1 MPQTMKKLVMC
12 GIGLLIAWTAVR
24 AVEPTPKAVTKFA
37 RFQVGGKTA
46 YGVVEENRIRELDGD
61 LFGKWTRTEKTHE
74 LSEVTLLVPT
84 RPTKVLALAVN
95 YKSHAGT
102 QPVSPH
108 PEAFFKPPSCLVAS
122 GEPIV
127 IPPGTNEL
135 HPEGELVIVISK
147 RAKNVPEDQ
156 ALDYVLGVTCGNDV
170 SARDW
175 QKNDKQWWRAKGAD
189 TFGPCG
195 PFILA
200 GVNYDDLLLETR
212 VNGQTRQKERTS
224 EMVHGVAAAVSF
236 ISRFVTL
243 EPGDLIYT
251 GTSGTTAAVKPGDV
265 IEVEIEGVGVLRNP
279 VVAAQ

>member
-1 MPQTMKKLVMC
+1 MRPTMSKLVIC
-12 GIGLLIAWTAVR
+12 GIGLSIAWAAVR
-24 AVEPTPKAVTKFA
+24 AADPAPRPVMKFA

-46 YGVVEENRIRELDGD
+46 YGIVEGDRVRQLDGD
-61 LFGKWTRTEKTHE
+61 LFGEWTRTDKTHA

-84 RPTKVLALAVN
+84 RPTQVLALAGN
-95 YKSHAGT
+95 YRSHVGT

-108 PEAFFKPPSCLVAS
+108 PEAFFKPPSCLVAT

-127 IPPGTNEL
+127 IPPGTKEV

-147 RAKNVPEDQ
+147 RAKNVPADK

-175 QKNDKQWWRAKGAD
+175 QKNDRQWWRAKGAD

-200 GVNYDDLLLETR
+200 GANYDDLLLETR
-212 VNGQTRQKERTS
+212 VNGETRQKERTS
-224 EMVHGVAAAVSF
+224 EMIHGVAAAVSF
-236 ISRFVTL
+236 ISQFVTL

-251 GTSGTTAAVKPGDV
+251 GTSGTTAAIKPGDV
-265 IEVEIEGVGVLRNP
+265 VEVEIEGVGILRNR
-279 VVAAQ
+279 VVAAE